1 MTAYRTVCRYY
12 DSMKHFFGVY
22 DRQARQCPAPSD
34 SAEDFLA
41 WQGPAREKF
50 REILGLNL
58 LERCDLNPRM
68 LETLDGPGFR
78 VERVEI
84 TSAPGL
90 KIPLNVMLPLD
101 LKPGE
106 RRPVW
111 LTAFGHGSPHR
122 MFDQVMNPND
132 PFGGMMKIGVS
143 GMRELVK
150 RGYIAIAFDSF
161 GSGERMDY
169 EELTGEAMDIGSD
182 NPLNNVLTSLGLCKV
197 GMEVWDYTRV
207 ADYALSRPD
216 CDGRLGVGGT
226 SGGGHQAL
234 FFAACDARVCAATTS
249 VWFYGFRDAHIGLPH
264 NCSCNFVPNL
274 WNSFDCED
282 IGALVAP
289 RPLHVET
296 GFRDYLSSR
305 KIGIG
310 NVILPLEAV
319 RDRYALVGRRE
330 DVSIFVYDGGHNCE
344 PETWEYPG
352 APRSGDAFL
361 KFAMNSLPLGGAHA

>member
-22 DRQARQCPAPSD
+22 DRQARQFPAPAD
-34 SAEDFLA
+34 SAEHLLS
-41 WQGPAREKF
+41 WQSEARPLF
-50 REILGLNL
+50 RRILGLDL
-58 LERCDLNPRM
+58 IERCDLEPKY
-68 LETLDGPGFR
+68 LETHDCGDYR

-84 TSAPGL
+84 NSAPGL
-90 KIPLNVMLPLD
+90 RIPLSVMLPSD
-101 LKPGE
+101 LRPGD

-122 MFDQVMNPND
+122 MVDQVLNKND
-132 PFGGMMKIGVS
+132 PFGAHMQVGVA
-143 GMRELVK
+143 GLRELVRK
-150 RGYIAIAFDSF
+150 GCIAIAFDSF

-169 EELTGEAMDIGSD
+169 EGLTGEAMDIGSD
-182 NPLNNVLTSLGLCKV
+182 NPLNNVLTSLGLSKV

-216 CDGRLGVGGT
+216 CDGRLGVAGT

-234 FFAACDARVCAATTS
+234 FFAASDERVCAAATS

-274 WNSFDCED
+274 WNAFDCAD
-282 IGALVAP
+282 IAALVAP

-310 NVILPLEAV
+310 NVIIPLEDA
-319 RDRYALVGRRE
+319 RERYALIGRRE

-344 PETWEYPG
+344 PQTWEYPG
-352 APRSGDAFL
+352 APRTGGAFL
-361 KFAMNSLPLGGAHA
+361 EFALNSLPLGGEHA